1 MTNQISIYDHKTGE
15 TIVREMTKDEL
26 SEAAEY
32 TIASEQT
39 QKMIADMATA
49 KQAVLDKLGLTQDEA
64 AALLA

>member
-15 TIVREMTKDEL
+15 TVVREMTKDEL
-26 SEAAEY
+26 SQAAEY

-49 KQAVLDKLGLTQDEA
+49 KQAVLDKLGLTADEA
-64 AALLA
+64 AALLG

>member
-15 TIVREMTKDEL
+15 TVVREMTKDEL
-26 SEAAEY
+26 SQAAEY

-49 KQAVLDKLGLTQDEA
+49 KQAVLDKLGLTTDEA
-64 AALLA
+64 AALLG